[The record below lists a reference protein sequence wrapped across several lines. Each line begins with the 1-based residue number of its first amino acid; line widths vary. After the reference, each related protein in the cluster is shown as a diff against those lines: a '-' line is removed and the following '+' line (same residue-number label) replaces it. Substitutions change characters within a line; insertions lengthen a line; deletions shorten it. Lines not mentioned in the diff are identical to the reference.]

1 MLHGRVDQPKFIA
14 IKLKHIG
21 NNQHYT
27 TWEMA
32 DILKIAKSIKSLM
45 KMKNVSFI
53 LWKNYGLFGQPNN
66 NSCNILR
73 YIISRYCANDNDFIY
88 VATFTVVLRYY
99 DACLQT
105 RQKGIRGVNIIMS
118 LLSKPDLSLNPQFFC
133 SLMHVWSLP
142 IVQNPAL
149 IISSSV
155 KALLVSSVRSYGG
168 KFKQQGF
175 CIILTALIYFVHG
188 DLCKCFLF
196 VCT

>member
-1 MLHGRVDQPKFIA
+1 MTEAWKRFVQCMEKVLWLSKHVESDLRSFVLEVSQSSTMLHGRVDQPKFIA

-32 DILKIAKSIKSLM
+32 DILKISKSIKSLM

-99 DACLQT
+99 DARL
-105 RQKGIRGVNIIMS
+105 
-118 LLSKPDLSLNPQFFC
+118 
-133 SLMHVWSLP
+133 
-142 IVQNPAL
+142 
-149 IISSSV
+149 
-155 KALLVSSVRSYGG
+155 
-168 KFKQQGF
+168 
-175 CIILTALIYFVHG
+175 
-188 DLCKCFLF
+188 
-196 VCT
+196 